1 VNLSDCKKCYHHH
14 GIAGDSVLCKYWKDL
29 QYIIIM
35 YDPKDGNPTV
45 VGCPI
50 DPDNPRE

>member
-1 VNLSDCKKCYHHH
+1 M
-14 GIAGDSVLCKYWKDL
+14 IGDSVLCKYWKDL

-35 YDPKDGNPTV
+35 NDPTDGNAIV

-50 DPDNPRE
+50 DPDRAQE